1 MKKLFSVLLAVLAV
15 VALSFGCNGANEVTG
30 VHRGDEVSP
39 TPTRTSTGPRP
50 TPNPCRQ
57 NPADCD

>member
-15 VALSFGCNGANEVTG
+15 VALSFGCNGADAITNPDKGHSSLT
-30 VHRGDEVSP
+30 P
-39 TPTRTSTGPRP
+39 TPGTHYPRP

>member
-15 VALSFGCNGANEVTG
+15 VALSFGCNGADAITNPDKGRPSVT
-30 VHRGDEVSP
+30 P
-39 TPTRTSTGPRP
+39 TPGAHHPRP